1 MNFSIVKEEGGKV
14 SFSRVSSAL
23 VLVAWLIWV
32 SFIVF
37 STKTLP
43 SGMWEVSTV
52 IASLYS
58 LNKVTTAITGTKSD
72 G

>member
-1 MNFSIVKEEGGKV
+1 MNWSVLKEESGKT

-23 VLVAWLIWV
+23 VLAAWLIWV
-32 SFIVF
+32 TYIVF
-37 STKTLP
+37 TTKTLP
-43 SGMWEVSTV
+43 GGMWEVSTV

-58 LNKVTTAITGTKSD
+58 LNKVTTSITGTKSD